1 MQSFSEQIVYE
12 IGRKIAG
19 GDIQPGE
26 TLPKVED
33 ISEQYGVSR
42 TVVREALKGLAARK
56 MIRSNQRSGTVVLQ
70 KSNWQLWD
78 LDVIT
83 WLSEVEVKDGEFLI
97 QLTEI
102 RLALEPLAASL
113 ATQRATEQDIS
124 NIKETFLT
132 LEKTVGNEKEW
143 AKADLYFHQS
153 IYDASHN
160 DLLIS
165 MLKLLRKGLIISRE
179 KTMSALSLFPEPQF
193 EEPNLEVLQRHKA
206 LHDALVARDTDEAQ
220 VRAIEI
226 MVRAKQLLEKMV
238 EYQK

>member
-143 AKADLYFHQS
+143 AKADFYFHQS

>member
-1 MQSFSEQIVYE
+1 MQSISDQIVYE

-19 GDIQPGE
+19 GEIQPGE
-26 TLPKVED
+26 KLPKVEV

-56 MIRSNQRSGTVVLQ
+56 MIRSNQKSGTVVLQ

-102 RLALEPLAASL
+102 RLALEPLAAAL

-143 AKADLYFHQS
+143 AEADFYFHQS

-179 KTMSALSLFPEPQF
+179 KTMSAISLFPDPQF
-193 EEPNLEVLQRHKA
+193 EEPNLEVLQRHRA
-206 LHDALVARDTDEAQ
+206 LHDALVARDTDAAQ
-220 VRAIEI
+220 GRVIEI
-226 MVRAKQLLEKMV
+226 LARAKQLLEKIY
-238 EYQK
+238 EHQD

>member
-1 MQSFSEQIVYE
+1 MQSISDQIVYE

-19 GDIQPGE
+19 GEIQPGE
-26 TLPKVED
+26 KLPKVEV

-56 MIRSNQRSGTVVLQ
+56 MIRSNQKSGTVVLQ
-70 KSNWQLWD
+70 KSSWQLWD

-102 RLALEPLAASL
+102 RLALEPLAAAL
-113 ATQRATEQDIS
+113 ATQRATEKDIS

-143 AKADLYFHQS
+143 AMADFYFHQS

-179 KTMSALSLFPEPQF
+179 KTISAISLFPDP
-193 EEPNLEVLQRHKA
+193 
-206 LHDALVARDTDEAQ
+206 
-220 VRAIEI
+220 
-226 MVRAKQLLEKMV
+226 
-238 EYQK
+238 

>member
-19 GDIQPGE
+19 GEILPGE
-26 TLPKVED
+26 TLPKVEV

-42 TVVREALKGLAARK
+42 TVVREALKGLAVRN
-56 MIRSNQRSGTVVLQ
+56 MIRSNQKSGTVVLQ

-102 RLALEPLAASL
+102 RLALEPLAAAL
-113 ATQRATEQDIS
+113 ATQRATEQDLS
-124 NIKETFLT
+124 KIKETFLT
-132 LEKTVGNEKEW
+132 LEKNVGNKKEW
-143 AKADLYFHQS
+143 AKADFYFHQS

-165 MLKLLRKGLIISRE
+165 MLQLLRKGLIISRE

>member
-1 MQSFSEQIVYE
+1 
-12 IGRKIAG
+12 
-19 GDIQPGE
+19 
-26 TLPKVED
+26 
-33 ISEQYGVSR
+33 
-42 TVVREALKGLAARK
+42 

-143 AKADLYFHQS
+143 AKADFYFHQS

>member
-1 MQSFSEQIVYE
+1 MQSISDQIVYE

-19 GDIQPGE
+19 GEIKPGE
-26 TLPKVED
+26 KLPKVEV

-42 TVVREALKGLAARK
+42 TVIREALKGLAARK
-56 MIRSNQRSGTVVLQ
+56 MIRSNQKSGTVVLQ

-102 RLALEPLAASL
+102 RLALEPLAAAL
-113 ATQRATEQDIS
+113 ATQRATEQDIAK
-124 NIKETFLT
+124 IKETFLT

-143 AKADLYFHQS
+143 AKADFYFHQS

-160 DLLIS
+160 DLLIN

-179 KTMSALSLFPEPQF
+179 KTMSAISLFPDPQF
-193 EEPNLEVLQRHKA
+193 EESNLEVLQRHRA
-206 LHDALVARDTDEAQ
+206 LHDALVARDTDAAQ
-220 VRAIEI
+220 GRVIEI
-226 MVRAKQLLEKMV
+226 LARAKQLLEKIY
-238 EYQK
+238 EHQD

>member
-1 MQSFSEQIVYE
+1 MQSISDQIVYE

-19 GDIQPGE
+19 GEIQPGE
-26 TLPKVED
+26 KLPKVEV

-56 MIRSNQRSGTVVLQ
+56 MIRSNQKSGTVVLQ
-70 KSNWQLWD
+70 KSSWQLWD

-102 RLALEPLAASL
+102 RLALEPLAAAL
-113 ATQRATEQDIS
+113 ATQRATEKDIS

-143 AKADLYFHQS
+143 AMADFYFHQS

-179 KTMSALSLFPEPQF
+179 KTISAISLFPDPQF
-193 EEPNLEVLQRHKA
+193 EEPNLEVLQRHRA
-206 LHDALVARDTDEAQ
+206 LHDALIARDTDAAQ
-220 VRAIEI
+220 GKVIEI
-226 MVRAKQLLEKMV
+226 LARAKQLLEKMY
-238 EYQK
+238 EHQE

>member
-1 MQSFSEQIVYE
+1 MQSISDQIVYE

-19 GDIQPGE
+19 GEIKPGE
-26 TLPKVED
+26 KLPKVEV

-56 MIRSNQRSGTVVLQ
+56 MIRSNQKSGTVVLQ

-102 RLALEPLAASL
+102 RLALEPLAVAL
-113 ATQRATEQDIS
+113 AIQRATEEDIS
-124 NIKETFLT
+124 KIKETFLT

-143 AKADLYFHQS
+143 AKADFYFHQS

-160 DLLIS
+160 DLLIN

-179 KTMSALSLFPEPQF
+179 KTMSAISLFPDPQF
-193 EEPNLEVLQRHKA
+193 EEPNLEVLQRHRA
-206 LHDALVARDTDEAQ
+206 LHDALVARDTDAAQ
-220 VRAIEI
+220 GRVIEI
-226 MVRAKQLLEKMV
+226 LARAKQLLEKIY
-238 EYQK
+238 EHQN

>member
-1 MQSFSEQIVYE
+1 MQSISDQIVYE

-19 GDIQPGE
+19 GEIQPGE
-26 TLPKVED
+26 KLPKVEV

-56 MIRSNQRSGTVVLQ
+56 MIRSNQKSGTVVLQ
-70 KSNWQLWD
+70 KSSWQLWD

-102 RLALEPLAASL
+102 RLALEPLAAAL
-113 ATQRATEQDIS
+113 ATQRATEKDIS

-143 AKADLYFHQS
+143 AMADFYFHQS

-179 KTMSALSLFPEPQF
+179 KTISAISLFPDPQF
-193 EEPNLEVLQRHKA
+193 EEPNLEVLQRHRA
-206 LHDALVARDTDEAQ
+206 LHDALIARDTDAAQ
-220 VRAIEI
+220 GRVIEI
-226 MVRAKQLLEKMV
+226 LARAKQLLEKMY
-238 EYQK
+238 EHQE